1 LTEQADV
8 LAEALAQ
15 DLGKSRD
22 EAKRH
27 EIDFA
32 VREVDVLLDGLT
44 DWLASR
50 ELVELPPTL
59 RPAEAWT
66 EYHPLGEVLVIAP
79 WNFPLQLVTVPLAG
93 ALAAGNAVVVK
104 PSEVSSAVAGA
115 LGQLIPRYLDQEAVA
130 VVQGGVAE
138 TTKLLRHRF
147 D

>member
-1 LTEQADV
+1 V
-8 LAEALAQ
+8 
-15 DLGKSRD
+15 
-22 EAKRH
+22 
-27 EIDFA
+27 
-32 VREVDVLLDGLT
+32 
-44 DWLASR
+44 
-50 ELVELPPTL
+50 
-59 RPAEAWT
+59 
-66 EYHPLGEVLVIAP
+66 VLVIAP